1 MSKEK
6 KELIKRYARLKG
18 LKEKQDEVQIYFIYG
33 LLWAIAV
40 LSIIMLNY
48 LPV

>member
-6 KELIKRYARLKG
+6 KELIKRYARMKS

-33 LLWAIAV
+33 LLWSIAA
-40 LSIIMLNY
+40 LSIILITNM
-48 LPV
+48 P